1 MKFSGDL
8 RGLNK
13 PLNGPKV
20 GFNYLGLLFWVAV
33 ILLLVASCYQLWT
46 EGLPY

>member
-13 PLNGPKV
+13 PLNGPKA
-20 GFNYLGLLFWVAV
+20 GFPYGKALFIGVVVLLC
-33 ILLLVASCYQLWT
+33 VASCYQLWRD
-46 EGLPY
+46 GVPY